1 MPAGGQTRR
10 MLQAARRAR
19 GRRRPAVRVGWRAWP
34 GAGRAAAWWAT
45 LGRRGR
51 VLALGGVA
59 VVAAGCVALGVV
71 LSLGPAPRARQY
83 LAWTACLLTDAH
95 GLNGQPA
102 AAVWAGMQEASLA
115 TRAQMEY
122 LPVVTGPTVADAVPF
137 LNSLAARQC
146 KVIIGA
152 GPAPAGAVAAGA
164 RRYPAIRFAVVGGKA
179 AGRNVT
185 DLAGSPGAVRSAV
198 DSLVTSAVAASA

>member
-1 MPAGGQTRR
+1 MPAGGQARR
-10 MLQAARRAR
+10 MLQAARKTRK
-19 GRRRPAVRVGWRAWP
+19 RRRVGLRVNWRAWP
-34 GAGRAAAWWAT
+34 GMARAPAWWGR
-45 LGRRGR
+45 LSRRGR
-51 VLALGGVA
+51 LLTLGGVA
-59 VVAAGCVALGVV
+59 VLVAGCVALAVV

-95 GLNGQPA
+95 GVAGRPA
-102 AAVWAGMQEASLA
+102 ATVWAGMQEASLA
-115 TRAQMEY
+115 TRAQVEY
-122 LPVVTGPTVADAVPF
+122 LPVVTGSTAAAAQPF

-152 GPAPAGAVAAGA
+152 GPAPSAAVAASA

-185 DLAGSPGAVRSAV
+185 QLAGTADAVRSAV
-198 DSLVTSAVAASA
+198 DSLVTSAVAAST